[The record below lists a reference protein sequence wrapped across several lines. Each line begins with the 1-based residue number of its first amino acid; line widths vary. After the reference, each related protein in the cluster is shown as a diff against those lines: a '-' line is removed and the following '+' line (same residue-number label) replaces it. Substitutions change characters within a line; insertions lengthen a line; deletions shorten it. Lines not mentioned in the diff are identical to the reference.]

1 MAGKAKDDLSAVRE
15 ISELLEGFGN
25 DERER
30 IIRWVREKLG
40 MAAGPAAATT
50 PAAIATH
57 TQPAPAAAATP
68 AGPAAAL
75 TVTDMRNFVA
85 QKNPKNDKQLAA
97 VVAYYYRFVAP
108 QDQRKDSIGSEELT
122 NACRIA
128 DRDRPKKPAQTLVN
142 AFRDGFLD
150 RAERGAYRL
159 NTVGENLV
167 AMVLPDGNA
176 NTDGRRNSSKRGTP
190 RKALKSSRKKRSK
203 K

>member
-1 MAGKAKDDLSAVRE
+1 MAGKAKDDLSAVRD
-15 ISELLEGFGN
+15 ISELLDGFGN

-40 MAAGPAAATT
+40 MGTGPAAAAVS
-50 PAAIATH
+50 PAAT
-57 TQPAPAAAATP
+57 TQGQPVPAAAATAS
-68 AGPAAAL
+68 AGAP
-75 TVTDMRNFVA
+75 TGVTDMRSFVT

-167 AMVLPDGNA
+167 AMVLPDGEANA
-176 NTDGRRNSSKRGTP
+176 DGRRSSSKRGA
-190 RKALKSSRKKRSK
+190 RKARKSGTKKRSK